1 MKDWFDEWLNSPPLR
16 PEDDD
21 RDGYYQSNYVESYF
35 FDEEW
40 EEPSFNQKMMYLG
53 CGAIVYALV
62 GIFLVLMIIIGVLG
76 LITLMLTFRIV
87 MWAVLLGLATLALKW
102 SKKGLFK

>member
-1 MKDWFDEWLNSPPLR
+1 MKDWFEEWLNSPPLR

-21 RDGYYQSNYVESYF
+21 RDGYYQSNYAESYF

-40 EEPSFNQKMMYLG
+40 EQPSFSQKMLYLG

-62 GIFLVLMIIIGVLG
+62 GMVLTLIIIAAALG
-76 LITLMLTFRIV
+76 LIAIILNFKIA
-87 MWAVLLGLATLALKW
+87 MWATALALTATALWW
-102 SKKGLFK
+102 SKKGTRQ